1 MKCNIIKFY
10 LFFKSGGNG
19 KDHIAEYSCVI
30 RYHGLRNGEPIYISG
45 YEETSDGNGGKG
57 GRGGFSGLNGSI
69 SLFLLNT
76 PTITELN
83 LPENNLHFV
92 SGTSGNSGEPG
103 KRGQKNYQLNN
114 ESTIKE
120 SEEGYKHEIN
130 LYKLGTEYIE
140 FMTKLNPKTYNNQLI
155 NFTSGILIEKYMPSI
170 MKHNK
175 LYISNLIKRSE
186 LLNAYEYRHYLAILK
201 DSIFFIEQDKIIIDY
216 ILATIT
222 STLIRHKSK
231 EDSLFIIDVKK
242 CIDLTLRTFLNQISS
257 NTSLAQQEIRA
268 TYAQN
273 YENNLLKKITDSSQ
287 LILTLQKDIEIN
299 EKEIDNEL
307 IKVIKEIDKLKEES
321 ETEQE
326 KLNIQFNKLKQNLY
340 FKVILLTYKIR
351 TSGLVFAGPK
361 GMVAAGVIY
370 AGLDGLETIM
380 QVKDYKS
387 KLNASNEFIESLKKY
402 LNEQNDVET
411 KKIDKELKTL
421 EKKVNKKSVSG
432 TTKERIDKLPDSKEK
447 YKLELKYEENVYTS
461 KVSAMKRVDKKK
473 HAQNVKGIK
482 NKISNAGL
490 NEKLDKV
497 TNVVNVLEM
506 VDDLFDEYNL
516 SDQEIKNIKEEIEKN
531 SESFSALDEMKN
543 KLDELRIGTM
553 ESVRDELDLLN
564 GSSVA
569 VLDFKKWTISVK
581 LGDLKSDIFG
591 LVNGLENKK
600 QIEKLF
606 ERIEIAIDTMIQ
618 IYKHIEGFIQQSEL
632 VNYMNKLLN
641 IPNNQKTMLPY
652 KDVITK
658 FENVI
663 LKNLITEKYEQALK
677 AFSYWSFPFFCEYT
691 HNIEMP
697 NSNKIKNVNDMIS
710 KYSIVMSKLL
720 EIIDSSETKLKPNID
735 NYLQSYLFT
744 RETPIFKWSSKTNPV
759 EIKQFLKGERITLN
773 ANVKYSKF
781 DALKFSKLYILIEIS
796 SKSLNNTLQNIL
808 KEFFIELTHPG
819 VSNFKFKNN
828 FYSINSNFDLSAKLK
843 LIDKYSSTNSDYSNE
858 TKKKI
863 EENKPMLSPF
873 TLWEMKI
880 DTFNQENKIQLLN
893 SINFIVQN
901 NSDTETIVYLL
912 GKGQY
917 VLDSVKLEYDE
928 INCMKE

>member
-1 MKCNIIKFY
+1 
-10 LFFKSGGNG
+10 
-19 KDHIAEYSCVI
+19 
-30 RYHGLRNGEPIYISG
+30 
-45 YEETSDGNGGKG
+45 
-57 GRGGFSGLNGSI
+57 
-69 SLFLLNT
+69 
-76 PTITELN
+76 
-83 LPENNLHFV
+83 
-92 SGTSGNSGEPG
+92 
-103 KRGQKNYQLNN
+103 
-114 ESTIKE
+114 
-120 SEEGYKHEIN
+120 
-130 LYKLGTEYIE
+130 
-140 FMTKLNPKTYNNQLI
+140 MTKLNPKTYNNQLI

-473 HAQNVKGIK
+473 HAKNVKSIK

-600 QIEKLF
+600 QIENLF

-697 NSNKIKNVNDMIS
+697 NSDKIKNVNDMIS

-828 FYSINSNFDLSAKLK
+828 FYSINSNFDLGTKLK
-843 LIDKYSSTNSDYSNE
+843 LIDKYSSTNSDYANE

>member
-1 MKCNIIKFY
+1 
-10 LFFKSGGNG
+10 
-19 KDHIAEYSCVI
+19 
-30 RYHGLRNGEPIYISG
+30 
-45 YEETSDGNGGKG
+45 
-57 GRGGFSGLNGSI
+57 
-69 SLFLLNT
+69 
-76 PTITELN
+76 
-83 LPENNLHFV
+83 
-92 SGTSGNSGEPG
+92 
-103 KRGQKNYQLNN
+103 
-114 ESTIKE
+114 
-120 SEEGYKHEIN
+120 
-130 LYKLGTEYIE
+130 
-140 FMTKLNPKTYNNQLI
+140 MTKLNPKTYNNQLI

-170 MKHNK
+170 MKYNK
-175 LYISNLIKRSE
+175 LDISNLIKRSE

-273 YENNLLKKITDSSQ
+273 YENNLLKKITDSNQ
-287 LILTLQKDIEIN
+287 LILTLQKDIELN

-581 LGDLKSDIFG
+581 LGDLKSDMFG

-652 KDVITK
+652 RDVITK

-828 FYSINSNFDLSAKLK
+828 FYSINSNFDLGTKLK